1 MEGTNTEKSGRLN
14 LKMILISAGILFFLF
29 VANVAMVVHAV
40 NKYGDNRE
48 AAENSAE
55 ENTEKNEEN
64 QLGEAVRVGADC
76 LKKHRGKLYVGEKG
90 QHFLN
95 VDYLHFA
102 LGCSMHSVTHDIN
115 EVGDLGGLLPC
126 LIGELDVR
134 NFIYYVE
141 DGKECFVS
149 EKEKFKLVYDET
161 QEKWSTFS
169 NAENIISSMGFE
181 AGEWVPLYEYYSE
194 AAYEDIQEAKKAAE
208 EAEEKAKLNAE
219 IDVLKNTVIQLQAG
233 ENTVTINPIEGYLPY
248 SNESDWSQNGEMV
261 VVMTKAFSYE
271 DIVNGDGITMEEAA
285 YTGNYDMLYNLVY
298 SVRDSVEDTITIPD
312 TGEVLSADDIVREV
326 VQDSEGN
333 EIIVLEGAH
342 AYGYE
347 LEWRK
352 ISVEVYEYLLK
363 EYSWIWG
370 ISAQDA
376 YEALGYEGKFHYA
389 DVTPDHAV
397 REYYKKLENDKYL
410 CLTIE
415 NFDTYQEAYYL
426 NRLIEFN
433 DSGEADRYGTV
444 GSSTYGSYYLLM
456 IPSVPHDEFIR
467 FLEDD
472 CYTYE

>member
-1 MEGTNTEKSGRLN
+1 MEGTKTEKSGRLN
-14 LKMILISAGILFFLF
+14 LKMIIISAGILCFLF
-29 VANVAMVVHAV
+29 VVNAAIVVHAV

-48 AAENSAE
+48 PAESIME
-55 ENTEKNEEN
+55 ENEEN

-102 LGCSMHSVTHDIN
+102 LGCSVHSVTHDIN

-149 EKEKFKLVYDET
+149 EKENFKLVYDET

-169 NAENIISSMGFE
+169 NAENIISSMGYE
-181 AGEWVPLYEYYSE
+181 TGEWVPLYEYYSE
-194 AAYEDIQEAKKAAE
+194 AAYKAVYEAEKAE
-208 EAEEKAKLNAE
+208 KEAEEKAKLNAE

-261 VVMTKAFSYE
+261 VAVTKADSYE
-271 DIVNGDGITMEEAA
+271 DIVNGDRITMEEAA
-285 YTGNYDMLYNLVY
+285 YTGDYDMLYNLVY
-298 SVRDSVEDTITIPD
+298 SVRDSVEDTIMIHD
-312 TGEVLSADDIVREV
+312 TGEMLSADDIVREV
-326 VQDSEGN
+326 LQDSEGN

-342 AYGYE
+342 AYGSN

-352 ISVEVYEYLLK
+352 ISIEVYEYLLK

-376 YEALGYEGKFHYA
+376 YEALGYEGKFSYSNA
-389 DVTPDHAV
+389 APDH
-397 REYYKKLENDKYL
+397 REYYKKLENGKYL

-415 NFDTYQEAYYL
+415 NYDTYLEAYHL
-426 NRLIEFN
+426 NHMIEFEN
-433 DSGEADRYGTV
+433 SEESGRYGTV
-444 GSSTYGSYYLLM
+444 GSGTYASYYLLM